1 MPAIIIEAHAE
12 AFMLQRI
19 FVFVALLALA
29 VTTAAQPM
37 PQTARQ
43 ALIEMFFG
51 KATGSFEKH
60 LPEATLAA
68 IHKAQPGSAGSMV
81 SLVSMLSTQA
91 HSTSHIESFEAGATL
106 FTTEDPQTHSKLE
119 AIVERD
125 DLNGETDQIELS
137 FRAYKDGQLQTA
149 GLDPRLVIDM
159 RPENKTWRLHD
170 VKFSIGISLTDPNFL
185 KLLDTPIKPPVTN
198 TASTQMQGGP
208 AVNLGSMRSNNETS
222 AAASIRTINT
232 AQMTYATSYPA
243 HGFTCTLSDLGGMG
257 GGGGADEHHALLL
270 EPRLSNGRKSGY
282 VFRLSN
288 CNGTPASTYS
298 VTAVPADVNA
308 GARAFCSDQSG
319 VVRYSQDGN
328 ADSCLRTGLPLQ

>member
-1 MPAIIIEAHAE
+1 
-12 AFMLQRI
+12 MLPRTSLLGI
-19 FVFVALLALA
+19 LLAAA
-29 VTTAAQPM
+29 VINAAQPM

-81 SLVSMLSTQA
+81 SLFSMISAQA
-91 HSTSHIESFEAGATL
+91 HSTSHIESFEAGSTL

-125 DLNGETDQIELS
+125 DLNGETDEIELS

-149 GLDPRLVIDM
+149 GLDPRLVFDL

-170 VKFSIGISLTDPNFL
+170 IKFSIGISLTDPNFL
-185 KLLDTPIKPPVTN
+185 KLLDTPIKSPVTN
-198 TASTQMQGGP
+198 TASTQMQSEP
-208 AVNLGSMRSNNETS
+208 AVNFGSMRTNNESS
-222 AAASIRTINT
+222 AAASIRAIGT
-232 AQMTYATSYPA
+232 AQTAYAASYPA

-257 GGGGADEHHALLL
+257 GGGAADEHHALLL

-282 VFRLSN
+282 IFKLSN

-298 VTAVPADVNA
+298 LTAVPADASA
-308 GARAFCSDQSG
+308 GTRAFCSDQSG
-319 VVRYSQDGN
+319 AVRYSQDGN
-328 ADSCLRTGLPLQ
+328 PDSCLRAGLPLP